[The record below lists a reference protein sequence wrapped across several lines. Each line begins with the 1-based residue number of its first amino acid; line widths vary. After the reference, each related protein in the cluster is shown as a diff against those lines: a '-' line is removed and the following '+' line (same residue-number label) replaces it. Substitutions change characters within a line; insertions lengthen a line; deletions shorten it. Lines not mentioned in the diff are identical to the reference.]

1 MKCVTNAILAF
12 LWAATIAAALTYE
25 PPASAS
31 VELIHVEKV
40 HVVEPWESAEEIAK
54 QYLPFN
60 KEFKTVKAF
69 AVAIRRAN
77 NFKNFSPGTQI
88 IVPLAYEKK

>member
-1 MKCVTNAILAF
+1 MKDCLLALVIAVSLAF
-12 LWAATIAAALTYE
+12 GFFYE

-40 HVVEPWESAEEIAK
+40 HVVEPWENAEEIAK

-60 KEFKTVKAF
+60 REFKTVKSY

-77 NFKNFSPGTQI
+77 GFKAFAPGTQI
-88 IVPLAYEKK
+88 IVPLAYENK

>member
-1 MKCVTNAILAF
+1 MKDFLLA
-12 LWAATIAAALTYE
+12 LVIAVSLAVGFFYE

-40 HVVEPWESAEEIAK
+40 HIVEPWENAEKIAK

-60 KEFKTVKAF
+60 KEYKTIKSY

-77 NFKNFSPGTQI
+77 NFKTFAPGTRI

>member
-1 MKCVTNAILAF
+1 MKNIVMAFIMAASLAVGF
-12 LWAATIAAALTYE
+12 FYE

-31 VELIHVEKV
+31 VELIHVDKV

>member
-1 MKCVTNAILAF
+1 MKDCLLALVIAVSLAF
-12 LWAATIAAALTYE
+12 GFFYE

-60 KEFKTVKAF
+60 KEFKTVKSY

-77 NFKNFSPGTQI
+77 GFKAFSPGTRI
-88 IVPLAYEKK
+88 IIPLAYEKK

>member
-1 MKCVTNAILAF
+1 MKDWLLTLVLADS
-12 LWAATIAAALTYE
+12 IAVGFFYE
-25 PPASAS
+25 PPANAS
-31 VELIHVEKV
+31 IELIHVEKV

-77 NFKNFSPGTQI
+77 NFKNFAPGTQI

>member
-1 MKCVTNAILAF
+1 MKEVLLA
-12 LWAATIAAALTYE
+12 LVMAAALAVGFFYE

-31 VELIHVEKV
+31 VALIHVYKV

-60 KEFKTVKAF
+60 KEFKTVKSY

-77 NFKNFSPGTQI
+77 NFKTFAPGTRI

>member
-1 MKCVTNAILAF
+1 MKDFLLA
-12 LWAATIAAALTYE
+12 LLLAVALSVGFFYE
-25 PPASAS
+25 PPANANAS
-31 VELIHVEKV
+31 LIHVETV
-40 HVVEPWESAEEIAK
+40 HIVEPWESAEEIAK

-77 NFKNFSPGTQI
+77 NFKTFAPGTQVI
-88 IVPLAYEKK
+88 IPLAYEKK

>member
-1 MKCVTNAILAF
+1 MKDFLMALVIAVGLAVGF
-12 LWAATIAAALTYE
+12 FYE

-31 VELIHVEKV
+31 VALIHVDKV
-40 HVVEPWESAEEIAK
+40 HVVEPWENAEEIAK

-60 KEFKTVKAF
+60 KEYNSVKSY

-77 NFKNFSPGTQI
+77 DFKALAPGTKI
-88 IVPLAYEKK
+88 IIPLAYERK

>member
-1 MKCVTNAILAF
+1 MKNCLLA
-12 LWAATIAAALTYE
+12 LVIAVCLAVGFFYE

-31 VELIHVEKV
+31 VELIHVDKV

-60 KEFKTVKAF
+60 KEFKTVKSY

-77 NFKNFSPGTQI
+77 GFKAFSPGTRI

>member
-1 MKCVTNAILAF
+1 MKDVLLA
-12 LWAATIAAALTYE
+12 LLMAAVLAVGFFYE

-40 HVVEPWESAEEIAK
+40 HVVEPWENAEEIAK

-77 NFKNFSPGTQI
+77 GFQSFVPGRQVI
-88 IVPLAYEKK
+88 IPLAYEKK

>member
-1 MKCVTNAILAF
+1 MKDFLMALVIAVGLAVGF
-12 LWAATIAAALTYE
+12 FYE

-31 VELIHVEKV
+31 VALIHVDKV

-54 QYLPFN
+54 QYLPFY
-60 KEFKTVKAF
+60 KEFKTVKAY

-77 NFKNFSPGTQI
+77 GFKAFAPGTQI

>member
-1 MKCVTNAILAF
+1 MKDCLLALVLAIGLAVGF
-12 LWAATIAAALTYE
+12 FYE
-25 PPASAS
+25 PSASAS
-31 VELIHVEKV
+31 IELIHVEKV

-60 KEFKTVKAF
+60 KEFQTVKAF

>member
-1 MKCVTNAILAF
+1 MKDFLLAMVLAVSLACGVF
-12 LWAATIAAALTYE
+12 YE

-40 HVVEPWESAEEIAK
+40 HVVEPWENAEEIAK

-60 KEFKTVKAF
+60 KEFKTVKSY

-77 NFKNFSPGTQI
+77 GFKAFSPGTRI
-88 IVPLAYEKK
+88 IIPLAYEKK

>member
-1 MKCVTNAILAF
+1 MKDF
-12 LWAATIAAALTYE
+12 LMALVIAAGLAVGFYYE
-25 PPASAS
+25 PPASVA
-31 VELIHVEKV
+31 LIHVDKV

-60 KEFKTVKAF
+60 KEFKTVKAY

-77 NFKNFSPGTQI
+77 GFKAFSPGTRI
-88 IVPLAYEKK
+88 IIPLAYEKK

>member
-1 MKCVTNAILAF
+1 MKNIVMAFIMAVTLAVGF
-12 LWAATIAAALTYE
+12 FYE
-25 PPASAS
+25 PPANANVS
-31 VELIHVEKV
+31 LIHVEKV

-60 KEFKTVKAF
+60 KEFKTVKAY

-77 NFKNFSPGTQI
+77 NFKTFAPGTQI

>member
-1 MKCVTNAILAF
+1 MKYVTQAVWAF
-12 LWAATIAAALTYE
+12 LLSATIAVGFFYE

-31 VELIHVEKV
+31 VELIHVDKV
-40 HVVEPWESAEEIAK
+40 HVVEPWENAEEIAK
-54 QYLPFN
+54 QYLPYN

-77 NFKNFSPGTQI
+77 NFKTFAPGTRI

>member
-1 MKCVTNAILAF
+1 M
-12 LWAATIAAALTYE
+12 
-25 PPASAS
+25 
-31 VELIHVEKV
+31 
-40 HVVEPWESAEEIAK
+40 VEPWESAEEIAK

>member
-1 MKCVTNAILAF
+1 MKDFLLALVLAVSLAVGF
-12 LWAATIAAALTYE
+12 FYE

-31 VELIHVEKV
+31 VELIHVDKV

-54 QYLPFN
+54 QYLPYN

-77 NFKNFSPGTQI
+77 NFKTFAPGTRI
-88 IVPLAYEKK
+88 IIPLAYEKK

>member
-1 MKCVTNAILAF
+1 MKDFLMAVVIAVGLAVGF
-12 LWAATIAAALTYE
+12 FYE

-31 VELIHVEKV
+31 VELIHVDKV

-54 QYLPFN
+54 QYLPYN
-60 KEFKTVKAF
+60 KEFKTVKSF

-77 NFKNFSPGTQI
+77 GFKSFAPGSQI
-88 IVPLAYEKK
+88 IIPLAYEKK

>member
-1 MKCVTNAILAF
+1 MKDCLLALVLAGSLAVGF
-12 LWAATIAAALTYE
+12 FYE

-31 VELIHVEKV
+31 VELIHVDKV
-40 HVVEPWESAEEIAK
+40 HIVEPWENAEEIAK
-54 QYLPFN
+54 QYLPYN

-77 NFKNFSPGTQI
+77 GFQSFVPGRQVI
-88 IVPLAYEKK
+88 IPLAYEKK

>member
-1 MKCVTNAILAF
+1 MKNYLLALVLAISLAF
-12 LWAATIAAALTYE
+12 GFFYE

-40 HVVEPWESAEEIAK
+40 HVVEPWENAEEIAK

-60 KEFKTVKAF
+60 KEYNSVKAF

-77 NFKNFSPGTQI
+77 GFKSFAPGSQI
-88 IVPLAYEKK
+88 IIPLAYERK

>member
-1 MKCVTNAILAF
+1 MKDCLLALVIAVSLAF
-12 LWAATIAAALTYE
+12 GFFYE

-31 VELIHVEKV
+31 VELIHVDKV
-40 HVVEPWESAEEIAK
+40 HVVEPWESAEEIEK

-60 KEFKTVKAF
+60 KEFKTVKSY

-77 NFKNFSPGTQI
+77 GFKAFSPGTRI
-88 IVPLAYEKK
+88 IIPLAYEKK

>member
-1 MKCVTNAILAF
+1 MKDCLLALVLAVSLAVGF
-12 LWAATIAAALTYE
+12 FYE

-31 VELIHVEKV
+31 VALIHVDKV

-60 KEFKTVKAF
+60 KEFKTVKSY

-77 NFKNFSPGTQI
+77 GFKAFSPGTRI
-88 IVPLAYEKK
+88 IIPFAYEKK

>member
-1 MKCVTNAILAF
+1 MKDFLLAVV
-12 LWAATIAAALTYE
+12 IAVSLAVRFFYE

-31 VELIHVEKV
+31 VELIHVEQV
-40 HVVEPWESAEEIAK
+40 HVVEPWENAEEIAK

-60 KEFKTVKAF
+60 KEFKTVKSY

-77 NFKNFSPGTQI
+77 NFKTFAPGTRI

>member
-1 MKCVTNAILAF
+1 MKNCLLAMVLGVSVAVGF
-12 LWAATIAAALTYE
+12 FYE

-54 QYLPFN
+54 QYLAYH
-60 KEFKTVKAF
+60 KELKTVKAV

-77 NFKNFSPGTQI
+77 NFKNFAPGARI
-88 IVPLAYEKK
+88 IIPLAYEKK

>member
-1 MKCVTNAILAF
+1 MKDCLLALVIAVSLAF
-12 LWAATIAAALTYE
+12 GFFYE
-25 PPASAS
+25 PPVSAS

-40 HVVEPWESAEEIAK
+40 HVVEPWENAEEIAK

-60 KEFKTVKAF
+60 KEFKTVKSY

-77 NFKNFSPGTQI
+77 GIKAFYPGTRI
-88 IVPLAYEKK
+88 IIPLAYEKK

>member
-1 MKCVTNAILAF
+1 MKDFLLASIM
-12 LWAATIAAALTYE
+12 AVALAVGFFYE

-60 KEFKTVKAF
+60 KEFKTVKAY

-77 NFKNFSPGTQI
+77 NFKTFSPGTQI

>member
-1 MKCVTNAILAF
+1 MKDFLLA
-12 LWAATIAAALTYE
+12 LVMAAALAVGFFYE

-31 VELIHVEKV
+31 TSLIHVERV

-60 KEFKTVKAF
+60 KEFKTVKSF
-69 AVAIRRAN
+69 ANSKVFKLSYLAILC
-77 NFKNFSPGTQI
+77 F
-88 IVPLAYEKK
+88 

>member
-1 MKCVTNAILAF
+1 MKNIVMAFIMAASLAVGF
-12 LWAATIAAALTYE
+12 FYE
-25 PPASAS
+25 PSASAS
-31 VELIHVEKV
+31 VELIHVDKV

-88 IVPLAYEKK
+88 IVPLVYEKK